1 MKCLIGK
8 AKDIVFLYGDWDK
21 NVIKW
26 AKPTPVHH
34 KSLYQWFLKFFVK
47 TPLDNIL
54 LLNILQHKL
63 PHMFV
68 ENEKQLLGGGNT
80 PL

>member
-34 KSLYQWFLKFFVK
+34 KSVVLKVFR
-47 TPLDNIL
+47 
-54 LLNILQHKL
+54 Q
-63 PHMFV
+63 
-68 ENEKQLLGGGNT
+68 NT
-80 PL
+80 PR